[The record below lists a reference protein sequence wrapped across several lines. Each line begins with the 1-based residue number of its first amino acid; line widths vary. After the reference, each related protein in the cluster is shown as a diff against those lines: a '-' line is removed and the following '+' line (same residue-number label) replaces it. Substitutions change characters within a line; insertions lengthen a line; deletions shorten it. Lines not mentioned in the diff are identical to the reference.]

1 MILLLVTD
9 IKMSLTA
16 EKPHP
21 EILLTGATGY
31 IGGRLLRQFEQR
43 GIPLRVLARNPRRL
57 EGRVADNTQ
66 ICRGDVLDYDSLCQ
80 ALRGI
85 KTAYYLVHS
94 MGSAGSFEDQDRD
107 GAANF
112 GRAASQVGVE
122 KIIYLG
128 GLANPRENLSAHLRS
143 RVETGKMLSASG
155 VPVTEFRASIVIG
168 SGSLSFEMVRA
179 LTERLPVM
187 ITPRWV
193 NTPAQPIAIGDL
205 LDYLVEALDY
215 SPTGHEIFEIGGAD
229 VVSYGDLMREYA
241 RQRKLRRTFISV
253 PVLTPQL
260 SSLWLSL
267 VTPLFAKIGRKLIES
282 VRHATVVTDTR
293 ALDVFRVE
301 PRGVADAIAAALSNE
316 DQEFA
321 ETRWSDALSSSGG
334 IRDWGGVRFGS
345 RLVDSRSITVA
356 VPPGA
361 AFRPIVSIGGSTG
374 YYYGNFLWKLRGVLD
389 LATGGIGY
397 RRGRRHPT
405 ELHVGDTL
413 DFWRV
418 ESLVPDRKLRLSAEM
433 RVPGRAWLEFQ
444 VEPEGPG
451 SKITQTAIFD
461 PLGLFGLLYWYSLW
475 PVHQFVFAGM
485 LQGIAR
491 AACQK
496 EAVIE
501 PERA

>member
-1 MILLLVTD
+1 
-9 IKMSLTA
+9 MSNTTQ
-16 EKPHP
+16 KIFP
-21 EILLTGATGY
+21 EILLTGVTGY
-31 IGGRLLRQFEQR
+31 IGGRLLRQLEQK
-43 GIPLRVLARNPRRL
+43 GLPLKVLARRPERL
-57 EGRVADNTQ
+57 DGRLAASTQ
-66 ICRGDVLDYDSLCQ
+66 ICKGDVLDYYSLCQ
-80 ALRGI
+80 ALDGV

-112 GRAASQVGVE
+112 GRAASQAGVE

-128 GLANPRENLSAHLRS
+128 GLADSSENLSAHLRS
-143 RVETGKMLSASG
+143 RVETGQMLSASG

-179 LTERLPVM
+179 LTERLPIM

-193 NTPAQPIAIGDL
+193 RTPAQPIAIGDL
-205 LDYLVEALDY
+205 LDYLIEALDY

-229 VVSYGDLMREYA
+229 VVSYEDLMREYA
-241 RQRKLRRTFISV
+241 RQRKLKRTFISV

-260 SSLWLSL
+260 SSLWLAL

-282 VRHATVVTDTR
+282 VRHATVVTNTR
-293 ALDVFRVE
+293 AQEVFQVK
-301 PRGVADAIAAALSNE
+301 PRGVADAIAGALSNE

-345 RLVDSRSITVA
+345 RLVDSRSVTVA
-356 VPPGA
+356 VPPEA
-361 AFRPIVSIGGSTG
+361 AFRPIACIGGSTG
-374 YYYGNFLWKLRGVLD
+374 YYYGNFLWKLRGALD
-389 LATGGIGY
+389 LASGGIGY
-397 RRGRRHPT
+397 RRGRRHPS
-405 ELHVGDTL
+405 ELRVGDTL

-418 ESLVPDRKLRLSAEM
+418 DSLVPNRKLRLSAEM
-433 RVPGRAWLEFQ
+433 RVPGRAWLEFE
-444 VEPEGPG
+444 VEPVGAG
-451 SKITQTAIFD
+451 SKITQTALFD
-461 PLGLFGLLYWYSLW
+461 PLGLFGLLYWYCLW

-496 EAVIE
+496 EVVIE